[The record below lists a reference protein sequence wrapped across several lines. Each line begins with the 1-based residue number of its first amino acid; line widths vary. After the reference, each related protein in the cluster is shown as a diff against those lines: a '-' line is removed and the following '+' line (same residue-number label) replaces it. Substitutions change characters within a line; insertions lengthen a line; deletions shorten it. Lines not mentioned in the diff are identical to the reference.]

1 MSRRRA
7 LLLSAAVLPL
17 ATPALARERRPA
29 TAARP
34 AAPTGTPASTP
45 LGPFDTIARQA
56 LIIDAETD
64 AVLLEKHADER
75 MAPSS
80 MLKLMTL
87 YIIFDMLK
95 RGRLQLK
102 QELPI
107 SERAW
112 KMQGSKMFV
121 QIGTQVPVEAL
132 LRGVIVQSGNDAT
145 VALAEGVAGSE
156 AQFVELMTAKAREL
170 GLKDSTFRNSTG
182 WPDPEQ
188 RMSSRDLAKLA
199 RRLIIDFPEYY
210 PLFNERS
217 FTWNGI
223 TQENRNTIL
232 TRVPGGDGLKTGHT
246 EEAGFGI
253 VASAKRGNRRLIMVV
268 NGLPS
273 MKARGEEGER
283 LLEWGFREFDNITL
297 FKAGEVIEEVPVY
310 LGTRPGVP
318 LVGGRD
324 VIVTVP
330 RNWQETMQA
339 KLRYKAPIPA
349 PVLKGQELGR
359 LEISGRGVPNL
370 SLPLLAGADVEKR
383 GMLGRIPAVIGGF
396 LGS

>member
-87 YIIFDMLK
+87 YIVFDMLK

-156 AQFVELMTAKAREL
+156 AQFVELMAAKAREL

-223 TQENRNTIL
+223 TQENRNTLL

>member
-145 VALAEGVAGSE
+145 VALAKGVAGSE

-188 RMSSRDLAKLA
+188 RVSSRDLAKLA

-223 TQENRNTIL
+223 TQENRNTLL

>member
-17 ATPALARERRPA
+17 ATPSLARERRPA

-223 TQENRNTIL
+223 TQENRNTLL

>member
-188 RMSSRDLAKLA
+188 RVSSRDLAKLA

-210 PLFNERS
+210 PMFNERS

-273 MKARGEEGER
+273 MKARSEEGER

>member
-7 LLLSAAVLPL
+7 LLLSAAALPL
-17 ATPALARERRPA
+17 A
-29 TAARP
+29 P
-34 AAPTGTPASTP
+34 AAQAQQRRQNAAPASRGPAPSPANTP

-56 LIIDAETD
+56 LIIDAETE
-64 AVLLEKHADER
+64 AVLLEKNAEDR
-75 MAPSS
+75 MPPSS

-87 YIIFDMLK
+87 YVVFDMLK
-95 RGRLQLK
+95 KGRLKLN

-112 KMQGSKMFV
+112 KMGGSKMFV
-121 QIGTQVPVEAL
+121 QIGAQVPVEAL

-145 VALAEGVAGSE
+145 VALAEGIAGSE
-156 AQFVELMTAKAREL
+156 AQFVELMTAKGREL

-188 RMSSRDLAKLA
+188 RMSSRDLARLG
-199 RRLIIDFPEYY
+199 RRLIVDFPEYY
-210 PLFNERS
+210 HYFNERS
-217 FTWNGI
+217 FTWNNI
-223 TQENRNTIL
+223 AQENRNTL
-232 TRVPGGDGLKTGHT
+232 LSRLPGADGLKTGHT

-253 VASAKRGNRRLIMVV
+253 VASARRGNRRLIMVI

-273 MKARGEEGER
+273 MKARSEEGER
-283 LLEWGFREFDNITL
+283 LLEWGFREFDNVTL
-297 FKAGEVIEEVPVY
+297 FKAGQVIEEVPVY
-310 LGTRPGVP
+310 LGARPAVP
-318 LVGGRD
+318 LIGGRD
-324 VIVTVP
+324 VVVTVP

-339 KLRYKAPIPA
+339 KLRYQAPIAA

-359 LEISGRGVPNL
+359 LEVSGRGVPTL
-370 SLPLLAGADVEKR
+370 SLPLLAGADVDKR

>member
-1 MSRRRA
+1 
-7 LLLSAAVLPL
+7 
-17 ATPALARERRPA
+17 
-29 TAARP
+29 
-34 AAPTGTPASTP
+34 
-45 LGPFDTIARQA
+45 
-56 LIIDAETD
+56 
-64 AVLLEKHADER
+64 
-75 MAPSS
+75 
-80 MLKLMTL
+80 
-87 YIIFDMLK
+87 
-95 RGRLQLK
+95 
-102 QELPI
+102 
-107 SERAW
+107 
-112 KMQGSKMFV
+112 
-121 QIGTQVPVEAL
+121 VEAL

-210 PLFNERS
+210 PMFNERS

-223 TQENRNTIL
+223 TQENRNTLL